1 MIIEV
6 FQSLIRLPVAKE
18 ELRMFRRGRR
28 IKLKVFLIKT
38 IEISSIP
45 GEVLERFLIILSRSK
60 AVMKGIGSERKIV
73 IGSGERRTDDGLKKI
88 SLESRGKTISHSQRI
103 RRNNISRGTKRNWNV
118 RFSIPIHIFKKI
130 VTIIINLGK
139 DKVKVDLIFCV
150 DKILTILK
158 VLFKFNKQLRGA
170 RFQVTVP

>member
-73 IGSGERRTDDGLKKI
+73 IGSGERTDDELKK
-88 SLESRGKTISHSQRI
+88 LV
-103 RRNNISRGTKRNWNV
+103 WNV
-118 RFSIPIHIFKKI
+118 EA
-130 VTIIINLGK
+130 
-139 DKVKVDLIFCV
+139 
-150 DKILTILK
+150 
-158 VLFKFNKQLRGA
+158 KQLATVRGSEEITSVEVK
-170 RFQVTVP
+170 REIGTLGLVFLFTYLKR